1 MTLRSIVLTIV
12 FTAAFG
18 ACREGD
24 IPPTSTCTY
33 VPPESFAA
41 HPKAQRLHNLLTKY
55 VKKGLP
61 GITLLIRDNKGEWA
75 GSAGMADIG
84 RNIPMSPCMVLK
96 VASITKL
103 YIGALTHIL
112 VEEGRFSLDDKVDPY
127 LPEEVLKKVKNIRGA
142 TIRQLMNHTTGIYD
156 VITDNQFYLAVLN
169 NPDKHWTAEEL
180 IRLVY
185 DRKPYFDLG
194 TSCYYSNTNTLL
206 LSMVINRATGR
217 PHDQL
222 LREKILN
229 PLGLSSTFYYSHEVL
244 PPNTAQGYYDLFN
257 NGTLAN
263 VTNYNTGSGNGYGG
277 VFSNVFDLARLVEVL
292 FKDKTLLKPASLAAM
307 TDFIAEVDP
316 DRNPN
321 DLFLGAGAMKR
332 YFNQPLASNNYAYG
346 HTGRD
351 LGYSGNAFYFPH
363 QGITCT
369 FLVNYGTSGNSNLRQ
384 VFFDFQDELTNEL
397 MDKK

>member
-1 MTLRSIVLTIV
+1 MTLRVILLTIL
-12 FTAAFG
+12 FTGAFG

-24 IPPTSTCTY
+24 IPPTTTCTY

-41 HPKAQRLHNLLTKY
+41 HPKAQRLQTLLSKY
-55 VKKGLP
+55 IKKGLP
-61 GITLLIRDNKGEWA
+61 GITLLIRDHHGEWA

-84 RNIPMSPCMVLK
+84 RNVPMSPCMVLK

-103 YIGALTHIL
+103 FVGVLTHML
-112 VEEGRFSLDDKVDPY
+112 VEEGRFRLDDKVDPY
-127 LPEEVLKKVKNIRGA
+127 LPEEVLKKVKNVRGA

-156 VITDNQFYLAVLN
+156 VITDDRFYLAVLN

-180 IRLVY
+180 IKFVY
-185 DRKPYFDLG
+185 GQKPYFDQG

-206 LSMVINRATGR
+206 LSMVIEKATNR

-229 PLGLSSTFYYSHEVL
+229 PLGLSSTYYYSHEVL
-244 PPNTAQGYYDLFN
+244 PPHTAQGYYDLFN

-277 VFSNVFDLARLVEVL
+277 MFSNVFDLAKFVEVL
-292 FKDKTLLKPASLAAM
+292 FKEKQLLKPASLAAM

-316 DRNPN
+316 DKNPN

-332 YFNQPLASNNYAYG
+332 YFNQLLTSSNYAYG

-351 LGYSGNAFYFPH
+351 LGYSGNVFYFPN
-363 QGITCT
+363 QETT
-369 FLVNYGTSGNSNLRQ
+369 YVLLVNYGTNGKSSLRQ
-384 VFFDFQDELTNEL
+384 VYYDFQDELTNEIV
-397 MDKK
+397 KE